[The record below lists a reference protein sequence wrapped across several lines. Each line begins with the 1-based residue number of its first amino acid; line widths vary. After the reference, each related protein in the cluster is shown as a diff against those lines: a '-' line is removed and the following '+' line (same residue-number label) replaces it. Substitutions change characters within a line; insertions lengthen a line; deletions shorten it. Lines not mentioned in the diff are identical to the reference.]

1 VHRRGTWPARR
12 WFLSSASQAKR
23 HTGARGSAQTLGLTG
38 SPVPKST
45 VALRVFADELEPH
58 EVTALL
64 GCEPTRSYRKG
75 DLVSPGRSAATRKYG
90 MWSLVCADS
99 EPEAFDQQIQSLLAR
114 LTPDLQVWQSLAAEY
129 RVDLFCGYF
138 MSDSNQGFT
147 LSATTVSALAARQL
161 EIGFDIYSTEPED
174 TTPSQEREA

>member
-1 VHRRGTWPARR
+1 
-12 WFLSSASQAKR
+12 
-23 HTGARGSAQTLGLTG
+23 
-38 SPVPKST
+38 
-45 VALRVFADELEPH
+45 
-58 EVTALL
+58 
-64 GCEPTRSYRKG
+64 
-75 DLVSPGRSAATRKYG
+75 